1 MEVHP
6 MQSSGVIW
14 EAFQDNPS
22 AGDYLITVTDLIIVQ
37 KTLIVN
43 IPKHL
48 FLHQPGCQKK
58 TSVVLEIIMAV
69 LILNLVGGITPVKL
83 T

>member
-1 MEVHP
+1 

-43 IPKHL
+43 IPKHP
-48 FLHQPGCQKK
+48 FLQSTRLSK

-69 LILNLVGGITPVKL
+69 LI
-83 T
+83 